1 MRSLF
6 SDHARHPPTPTYL
19 SSHCPPMAVPDAD
32 RTVVFNSYT
41 WVGYFLFA
49 IQLVV
54 YIARLCLFEEPP
66 RRPQRK
72 IVSTAQHRAGQCSA
86 VQPSRLQ
93 HTWHAQSSFAS
104 GLRCGVTCCVVLTGK
119 AGALRLHS
127 RGFGESGVACM
138 PVTCA
143 MLPCADCE
151 VAVSVIT
158 HLLERTDR
166 VATTQLGA

>member
-6 SDHARHPPTPTYL
+6 SGHARHPPTPTYL

-72 IVSTAQHRAGQCSA
+72 IVSTAQHSTGQGSA
-86 VQPSRLQ
+86 VQCNRAGYSTPGMRIRHLQ
-93 HTWHAQSSFAS
+93 A
-104 GLRCGVTCCVVLTGK
+104 GCGVVLHVVW
-119 AGALRLHS
+119 
-127 RGFGESGVACM
+127 C
-138 PVTCA
+138 
-143 MLPCADCE
+143 
-151 VAVSVIT
+151 
-158 HLLERTDR
+158 
-166 VATTQLGA
+166 